1 MAYKT
6 VRRNGRDVLINT
18 ATGKEVRPGERIG
31 NELRYIGQGITDNFT
46 YSDKVDARSGR
57 RLTPKEVRNAEK
69 PKASKPAAK
78 PATKPA
84 AKAKSK
90 MQQEIDAELARRDN
104 RLSHGGGHA
113 ATWESQDKID
123 AIRKKYGAVVAD
135 YKDAQGNV
143 YDGRT
148 GRLKSSAKPA
158 SKPATRTN
166 DSDGNGRTYAS
177 ASTRTTTASVTEPKP
192 VPKPA
197 GKVPASSE
205 TYRDGGKGLYQG
217 SKEYRDKVGGSGNPL
232 LNRFRQDMGR
242 DASSGSKAEPK
253 MSKPE
258 DKSKYVASNGK
269 PYMGPA
275 FGSGKAEPAKPASP
289 ASPNKSEK
297 GMTLAERMRRR
308 RQSGMA

>member
-31 NELRYIGQGITDNFT
+31 NELSYIGKGITDNFT

-69 PKASKPAAK
+69 PKASKPTPKPTSKPEAK
-78 PATKPA
+78 GPKNGDTTIKEGHKFVFKDGKWLKATASTPKPA
-84 AKAKSK
+84 AKPS
-90 MQQEIDAELARRDN
+90 
-104 RLSHGGGHA
+104 
-113 ATWESQDKID
+113 
-123 AIRKKYGAVVAD
+123 
-135 YKDAQGNV
+135 
-143 YDGRT
+143 
-148 GRLKSSAKPA
+148 PA
-158 SKPATRTN
+158 PSTSRPSTPPPTRGSGST
-166 DSDGNGRTYAS
+166 
-177 ASTRTTTASVTEPKP
+177 ASTFKPSPKP

-242 DASSGSKAEPK
+242 DAGSGSKAEPK

>member
-1 MAYKT
+1 MASPKEGATKTQNGQKYVYK
-6 VRRNGRDVLINT
+6 NGQWRQARFRTPANDLIEGTGNT
-18 ATGKEVRPGERIG
+18 ARNTTQRTAAATSTAASRTAERERQAQQQAIG
-31 NELRYIGQGITDNFT
+31 LR
-46 YSDKVDARSGR
+46 GR
-57 RLTPKEVRNAEK
+57 NQ
-69 PKASKPAAK
+69 KPAAK
-78 PATKPA
+78 PAATTQSLTQRDKRIGNTDVTKLRQQQDEAVKAYKQSRPA
-84 AKAKSK
+84 PTNPSPAPSASRPSTP
-90 MQQEIDAELARRDN
+90 APTR
-104 RLSHGGGHA
+104 
-113 ATWESQDKID
+113 
-123 AIRKKYGAVVAD
+123 
-135 YKDAQGNV
+135 
-143 YDGRT
+143 
-148 GRLKSSAKPA
+148 SSGSPSST
-158 SKPATRTN
+158 SKP
-166 DSDGNGRTYAS
+166 S
-177 ASTRTTTASVTEPKP
+177 PKP

-242 DASSGSKAEPK
+242 DADSGSKAEPK

-258 DKSKYVASNGK
+258 DKSNYVASNGK

>member
-1 MAYKT
+1 MAWKRVYVPGKGWRYTDGKGNYKQT
-6 VRRNGRDVLINT
+6 NPSRSQYRNAANDVVDAGANATKKGVQKVGDSAKQSIKATSEAAGRT
-18 ATGKEVRPGERIG
+18 AKNEDAAKTQAIGYKARKDREREQTQVKPQSLTQRDRRIG
-31 NELRYIGQGITDNFT
+31 NTDVSSLRQAQN
-46 YSDKVDARSGR
+46 DAI
-57 RLTPKEVRNAEK
+57 
-69 PKASKPAAK
+69 KAYNKKKQEQAK
-78 PATKPA
+78 PQPTNK
-84 AKAKSK
+84 
-90 MQQEIDAELARRDN
+90 QD
-104 RLSHGGGHA
+104 GGG
-113 ATWESQDKID
+113 Q
-123 AIRKKYGAVVAD
+123 
-135 YKDAQGNV
+135 
-143 YDGRT
+143 
-148 GRLKSSAKPA
+148 P
-158 SKPATRTN
+158 
-166 DSDGNGRTYAS
+166 RTYAS
-177 ASTRTTTASVTEPKP
+177 ASPRTTTASVTEPKP
-192 VPKPA
+192 IPKPA

-217 SKEYRDKVGGSGNPL
+217 TKEYRDKVGGSGNPL

-242 DASSGSKAEPK
+242 DAGSGSKAEPK

>member
-18 ATGKEVRPGERIG
+18 ATGKEVSPGERIG
-31 NELRYIGQGITDNFT
+31 NELKYIGKGINDNFT

-57 RLTPKEVRNAEK
+57 RLTPKEVRQAEGSK

-78 PATKPA
+78 AATKPTVKAPKNGDTTIKEGHKFVFKDGKWLKATASTSKPA
-84 AKAKSK
+84 AKPSPAPS
-90 MQQEIDAELARRDN
+90 ASRPNTPAPTR
-104 RLSHGGGHA
+104 S
-113 ATWESQDKID
+113 S
-123 AIRKKYGAVVAD
+123 
-135 YKDAQGNV
+135 GN
-143 YDGRT
+143 T
-148 GRLKSSAKPA
+148 SSA
-158 SKPATRTN
+158 SKP
-166 DSDGNGRTYAS
+166 S
-177 ASTRTTTASVTEPKP
+177 PKP

-242 DASSGSKAEPK
+242 DAASGSKAEPK

-258 DKSKYVASNGK
+258 DKSKYVAPNGK

-289 ASPNKSEK
+289 TSPNKSEK

-308 RQSGMA
+308 RMGMA

>member
-31 NELRYIGQGITDNFT
+31 NELSYIGKGITDNLT

-69 PKASKPAAK
+69 PKASKPTAKPDAK
-78 PATKPA
+78 PAL
-84 AKAKSK
+84 SS
-90 MQQEIDAELARRDN
+90 QGIRDYKG
-104 RLSHGGGHA
+104 RGKDRYTVPTGS
-113 ATWESQDKID
+113 
-123 AIRKKYGAVVAD
+123 KKYN
-135 YKDAQGNV
+135 DARNRQIEEE
-143 YDGRT
+143 RQ
-148 GRLKSSAKPA
+148 RLKGVGNPPA
-158 SKPATRTN
+158 SNPTPAPSTSRSSSPAPARSSGSSSSTSKP
-166 DSDGNGRTYAS
+166 S
-177 ASTRTTTASVTEPKP
+177 PKP
-192 VPKPA
+192 VPQPA

-242 DASSGSKAEPK
+242 DTGSGSKAEPK